1 MSLVRLAR
9 SLLMLI
15 GFYAVRGALA
25 QECVQEPSTYQGR
38 RVSEV
43 VVSSPLG
50 FFAAVIS
57 PLSGL
62 PNSVP
67 LKPGAPFDVAQ
78 YSEGVSIIT
87 RSVRSRFADGF
98 SALRVV
104 ATVGR
109 LEKCMSNTVAVRYVV
124 YTAMIPPLSGSP
136 FETRQ
141 VQLERPATTG
151 AALAAKGRLLVRP
164 AFGYNSTRRAYGGGA
179 FTSSVPFSLFDRF
192 EVTGTGSPNSVVA
205 SAALGGTRTPA
216 RQFLS
221 QMEWNVRVSYYD
233 VPAGTNHLVQGKLLA
248 SFFGSTKQLRE
259 STLLFHYGA
268 SVSGG
273 HQQGAPQDAPNSGYG
288 DLKILSGI
296 EGRVGMN
303 AFASSYGFQLGST
316 FSGRSVDFIKHI
328 VDVKYSGG
336 FTPLPRYLKHQD
348 AVQLDDRPDFIGR
361 HHGLLSV
368 EARLSGG
375 LIQNFGRIPSVE
387 RFFGGNQSYPFID
400 GQPRDIHSG
409 PYIRSIPENGLG
421 SANSAVAFGG
431 TSFYSLNLTV
441 GKGIFG
447 RALLPRELGTS
458 DFVNNLDF
466 GIKTAK
472 GELSDT
478 YFGRDPAVVAATAS
492 VSAIKDQIDSLL
504 KEVPTFSFD
513 AATATVVAPI
523 IKSLTSHLR
532 IASLTADAILHKNK
546 GSETSIFLN
555 TQIPAIQSSLEKL
568 RFTLRDSA
576 QSSVPAQVESRLKS
590 METSRQELATEWTSA
605 NTGAARSRANAHAEK
620 DFSVAQKVL
629 STCLY
634 ELNAYSVAPVGF
646 FDVARIWPSQEGT
659 RLGVGGGV
667 RLSIVNVNF
676 TLGYAANLRYRAVE
690 GPGALYIKLDVT
702 DMFH

>member
-1 MSLVRLAR
+1 MPLARLAR
-9 SLLMLI
+9 SLLVLV
-15 GFYAVRGALA
+15 GFYAVRPVLA
-25 QECVQEPSTYQGR
+25 QECIQEPARYQGL

-43 VVSSPLG
+43 LVSSPLG

-62 PNSVP
+62 PDSVP

-78 YSEGVSIIT
+78 YSAGVSIIT
-87 RSVRSRFADGF
+87 RSVRSNFADGF
-98 SALRVV
+98 SALRVI

-109 LEKCMSNTVAVRYVV
+109 LEKCTSNTVAVRYVV

-141 VQLERPATTG
+141 AQLERPATTG
-151 AALAAKGRLLVRP
+151 AALGANGRFLFRP
-164 AFGYNSTRRAYGGGA
+164 AFGYNPTRRAYGGGA
-179 FTSSVPFSLFDRF
+179 FTSSVPFSIFDSF
-192 EVTGTGSPNSVVA
+192 EVTGTGSPNSAVA
-205 SAALGGTRTPA
+205 SAALSGTKTPA
-216 RQFLS
+216 RQFLG
-221 QMEWNVRVSYYD
+221 QMGWNVRASYYD
-233 VPAGTNHLVQGKLLA
+233 VPAGATQLVQGKLLA

-259 STLLFHYGA
+259 STLSFHYGA
-268 SVSGG
+268 SVSSG
-273 HQQGAPQDAPNSGYG
+273 HQQGAPQDAPNSAYG
-288 DLKILSGI
+288 DLKVVSGI

-303 AFASSYGFQLGST
+303 AFAGSYGFQLGST
-316 FSGRSVDFIKHI
+316 FSGHSADFLKHI
-328 VDVKYSGG
+328 LDLKYSGG
-336 FTPLPRYLKHQD
+336 FTPLPRYLKLQD
-348 AVQLDDRPDFIGR
+348 TTQLDDRPDFIGT
-361 HHGLLSV
+361 HHSLLSV

-375 LIQNFGRIPSVE
+375 LIQNFGPIPSVE

-400 GQPRDIHSG
+400 GQPWDVHSG

-421 SANSAVAFGG
+421 SAHSALAFGG

-441 GKGIFG
+441 GKGMFG
-447 RALLPRELGTS
+447 RALLPRELGQS

-472 GELSDT
+472 GELSDS

-492 VSAIKDQIDSLL
+492 VSAIKNQIDSLL
-504 KEVPTFSFD
+504 KDVPTFSFD
-513 AATATVVAPI
+513 SATSPVVAPI
-523 IKSLTSHLR
+523 IKSLMSHLR

-546 GSETSIFLN
+546 GNETSILLN

-568 RFTLRDSA
+568 KFALRDSA
-576 QSSVPAQVESRLKS
+576 QSSIPALLESRLKS
-590 METSRQELATEWTSA
+590 IETSREELATEWSSA
-605 NTGAARSRANAHAEK
+605 NTGARSRANAHAEK
-620 DFSVAQKVL
+620 DFSVAEKVL

-646 FDVARIWPSQEGT
+646 FDVARIWPSEEGT

-690 GPGALYIKLDVT
+690 GRGALYIKLDVT